1 MNHKNSKI
9 YVKMNLINKKILE
22 RKIIMTTTIQD
33 LRGDA
38 RILGPSNA
46 KRDVSVVTN
55 IARHHSATDTGDVFV
70 FQEYWNGTLGWGT
83 GGYHEIILRDGT
95 VQWCYFDDDVTNG
108 VGGHNT
114 PTYHICLV
122 GNSSFTEAQ
131 EKAFNE
137 RAKAAMERFG
147 LGVENVL
154 GHNEFSGHASN
165 ICPGINMDVVRDIL
179 NGGDG
184 NIPEPDYIMQDW
196 NKEMVVAADVL
207 NVRQE
212 PNTQSAILRQLY
224 RGGVFQSERVTING
238 ELVNGIRHWYEVNGN
253 GWVSGSLVAESS
265 VDNEWIEQSGEVTVD
280 ISGGI
285 NLRGLSDD
293 YMTNPTALP
302 ILRRLNRGEKF
313 NYHKVLVQRNG
324 HAFACSLWHDG
335 YVWLAIGPTANGI
348 VTSYWVSGIEI

>member
-1 MNHKNSKI
+1 
-9 YVKMNLINKKILE
+9 
-22 RKIIMTTTIQD
+22 MTTTIQD

-196 NKEMVVAADVL
+196 NKEMVVTADIL

-212 PNTQSAILRQLY
+212 PNTQSAILRQLT
-224 RGGVFQSERVTING
+224 RSQVFQSARVTING
-238 ELVNGIRHWYEVNGN
+238 ELVSGIKHWYEVDGN
-253 GWVSGSLVAESS
+253 GWVSGALIAESS
-265 VDNEWIEQSGEVTVD
+265 VENEWIEQSGEVTVA

-285 NLRGLSDD
+285 NLRGPSAGDV
-293 YMTNPTALP
+293 TNPTSLP
-302 ILRRLNRGEKF
+302 IMRRVDLGETF
-313 NYHKVLVQRNG
+313 SYDRVLVQTIG
-324 HAFACSLWHDG
+324 HAFVRQSLSEG
-335 YVWLAIGPTANGI
+335 YAWLAIGSTANGI
-348 VTSYWVSGIEI
+348 VTSYWVTGIEI

>member
-1 MNHKNSKI
+1 
-9 YVKMNLINKKILE
+9 
-22 RKIIMTTTIQD
+22 MTTTIQD
-33 LRGDA
+33 LRGDE

-147 LGVENVL
+147 LGVKNVL

-196 NKEMVVAADVL
+196 NKEMVVAADIL

-212 PNTQSAILRQLY
+212 PNTQSAILRQLT
-224 RGGVFQSERVTING
+224 RSQVFQSARVTING
-238 ELVNGIRHWYEVNGN
+238 ELVNGIRHWYEVDGN

-265 VDNEWIEQSGEVTVD
+265 VDNEWIEQSGEVTVA

-285 NLRGLSDD
+285 NLRGPSAGDV
-293 YMTNPTALP
+293 TNPTSLP
-302 ILRRLNRGEKF
+302 IIRRVDLDEAFAYNRI
-313 NYHKVLVQRNG
+313 LVQKNG
-324 HAFACSLWHDG
+324 HAFARQSLNEG
-335 YVWLAIGPTANGI
+335 YAWLAIGSTVNGI

>member
-1 MNHKNSKI
+1 
-9 YVKMNLINKKILE
+9 
-22 RKIIMTTTIQD
+22 MTTTIQD

-165 ICPGINMDVVRDIL
+165 ICPGINMDFVRDIL

-196 NKEMVVAADVL
+196 NKEMVVAADIL

-212 PNTQSAILRQLY
+212 PNTQSAILRQLT
-224 RGGVFQSERVTING
+224 RSQVFQSARVTING
-238 ELVNGIRHWYEVNGN
+238 ELVNGIRHWYEVDGN

-265 VDNEWIEQSGEVTVD
+265 VDNEWIEQSGEVTVA

-285 NLRGLSDD
+285 NLRGPSAGDV
-293 YMTNPTALP
+293 TNPTSLP
-302 ILRRLNRGEKF
+302 IMRRVDLGEIF
-313 NYHKVLVQRNG
+313 AYDRVLVQKNG
-324 HAFACSLWHDG
+324 HAFVRQSLSGG
-335 YVWLAIGPTANGI
+335 YAWLAIGSTVNGI

>member
-1 MNHKNSKI
+1 M
-9 YVKMNLINKKILE
+9 E
-22 RKIIMTTTIQD
+22 RKIVMTTTIQD
-33 LRGDA
+33 LRGDT

-196 NKEMVVAADVL
+196 NKEMVVVADVL

-265 VDNEWIEQSGEVTVD
+265 VDNEWIEQRGEVTVA

-302 ILRRLNRGEKF
+302 ILRRLNRGETF

-335 YVWLAIGPTANGI
+335 YVWLAIGPTTNGI